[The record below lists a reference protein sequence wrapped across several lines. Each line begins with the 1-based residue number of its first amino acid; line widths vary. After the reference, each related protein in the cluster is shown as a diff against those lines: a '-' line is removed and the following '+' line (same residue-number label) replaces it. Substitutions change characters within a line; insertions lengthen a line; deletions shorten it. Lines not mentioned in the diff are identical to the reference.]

1 MDFKQLSLSKNI
13 VKLLFSLG
21 FTVMLPIVIFQLTAC
36 KTKINNHPPSAS
48 HIDTLSKNMAIFQ
61 FEQNQSK
68 IQINMD
74 LNSQEFEMNFKNDKR
89 LNSSTQFNYNG
100 LSNTLNNQTELNQ
113 SINLNKLLFYYQKS
127 QKSFYQGRY
136 SESLTLVDSSLSIMK
151 TSDALALKGS
161 ILYYL
166 KNYQGADEQWTEAKK
181 INPSFVKP
189 NVKNQRQ

>member
-1 MDFKQLSLSKNI
+1 MDFKQHSLSKNI
-13 VKLLFSLG
+13 AKLFFFGGL
-21 FTVMLPIVIFQLTAC
+21 TITLPIAIFQLTAC
-36 KTKINNHPPSAS
+36 KTKIQNSPIAS
-48 HIDTLSKNMAIFQ
+48 HIDTLSKNMAVFQ

-74 LNSQEFEMNFKNDKR
+74 LNTQEFEMNFKNDKR
-89 LNSSTQFNYNG
+89 LNSSTQFNFNG
-100 LSNTLNNQTELNQ
+100 KSNTLNNQTDLSQ

-136 SESLTLVDSSLSIMK
+136 AESLTFVDSSLSIMK